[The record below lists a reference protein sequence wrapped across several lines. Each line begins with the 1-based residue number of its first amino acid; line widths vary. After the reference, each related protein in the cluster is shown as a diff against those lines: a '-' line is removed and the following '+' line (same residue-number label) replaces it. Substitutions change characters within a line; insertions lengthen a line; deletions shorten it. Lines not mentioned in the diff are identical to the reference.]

1 MPELTTNWVIF
12 TDLDG
17 ALLDHDT
24 YSWDA
29 AKPWLNRLQRHQVPV
44 VITTSKTAAE
54 IMPLQQELGLS
65 NMSAI
70 AENGAYILLPSC
82 WQTPPLSTRS
92 IHSLT
97 YPDLCRELQ
106 RLREQHGFRF
116 RGFAD
121 MDNATVAAETGLT
134 LPQAA
139 LARQRYA
146 SEPILWQDDATSL
159 ETFKT
164 CLAQKQLCLT
174 QGGRFLHVMPD
185 GISKGN
191 AVQRLIKQMQ
201 SANRG
206 PVVTIGLGDGP
217 NDVSLLEATD
227 YAVVIKGHHSHNVTL
242 SLKNHE
248 EIYHTQATGPAGWN
262 EGLTYFLGRY
272 GAELFD

>member
-1 MPELTTNWVIF
+1 MTTNWVIF

-17 ALLDHDT
+17 SLLDHDT

-54 IMPLQQELGLS
+54 IMPLQQELGLI
-65 NMSAI
+65 NMPAI
-70 AENGAYILLPSC
+70 AENGAHILLPSC

-92 IHSLT
+92 MHSLT

-106 RLREQHGFRF
+106 RLREQHGFHF

-164 CLAQKQLCLT
+164 CLAPKQLCLT

-185 GISKGN
+185 GISKGI

-201 SANRG
+201 TVSKQSL
-206 PVVTIGLGDGP
+206 VTLGLGDGP
-217 NDVSLLEATD
+217 NDISLLEETD
-227 YAVVIKGHHSHNVTL
+227 YAVIIKGHHSYNVTL
-242 SLKNHE
+242 SQKNHKE
-248 EIYHTQATGPAGWN
+248 VYRTQAAGPAGWN
-262 EGLTYFLGRY
+262 EGLTYFLSRY
-272 GAELFD
+272 GAELLD

>member
-17 ALLDHDT
+17 SLLDHDT

-29 AKPWLNRLQRHQVPV
+29 AKPWLSRLQRHQVPV

-65 NMSAI
+65 YMPAI
-70 AENGAYILLPSC
+70 AENGAHILLPLC

-92 IHSLT
+92 MHSLT

-106 RLREQHGFRF
+106 RLREQHGFHF

-134 LPQAA
+134 LSQAA

-164 CLAQKQLCLT
+164 CLAKKQLCLT

-185 GISKGN
+185 GISKGI

-201 SANRG
+201 TVSRQSL
-206 PVVTIGLGDGP
+206 VTLGLGDGP
-217 NDVSLLEATD
+217 NDISLLEETD
-227 YAVVIKGHHSHNVTL
+227 YAVIIKGHHSYNVTL
-242 SLKNHE
+242 SQKNHKE
-248 EIYHTQATGPAGWN
+248 VYRTQAAGPAGWN
-262 EGLTYFLGRY
+262 EGLTYFLSRY
-272 GAELFD
+272 GAELLD